1 MHVAVPSTYSM
12 ILFDK
17 PPNIKTKSLL
27 LLTIICS
34 DGVTRINSDIIRH
47 FSPLIQDFVYLSLGE
62 CRNCAI
68 TIHLPDFISS
78 TVVKFNDLLLNG
90 QVLVD
95 SKEAK
100 NDLLEL
106 QVILGCG
113 VISRAAK
120 ITTNS
125 NEYKCAGC
133 KRYFYDFVLFIIW
146 GGFQNTIIMRH

>member
-1 MHVAVPSTYSM
+1 MVSPGST
-12 ILFDK
+12 
-17 PPNIKTKSLL
+17 
-27 LLTIICS
+27 LTSSVIFCTHP
-34 DGVTRINSDIIRH
+34 G
-47 FSPLIQDFVYLSLGE
+47 FVNLRLGE
-62 CRNCAI
+62 CRNCVI